1 MGSVVAN
8 FFCSVGYAAENVH
21 SGMIAYLCD
30 LWNEGEREPL
40 GSFLDGLGVSL
51 ETENDLR
58 RPDREWQH
66 IDLVVHD
73 NEDDSPVLAIEMKV
87 DSNEARPG
95 REPQTIAY
103 PKLVPEGTLF
113 LFVTL
118 GAGEYYH
125 APHGHEVHGDQVRW
139 IRLRRF
145 HEALKGISTD
155 DLFIERWREAI
166 GNEFDLR
173 ERCFSA
179 DPSRRIEEYRIEE
192 YRGKTWNLYL
202 LGHLK
207 EKLTESLSGRD
218 IGIDPFVYTPGSPD
232 TILYFGRCKLPAY
245 LEINQNGRL
254 NLKVYLEDLDTER
267 KRERVRERVQKA
279 QDYYQELLKAYYP
292 KLNMK
297 KPNLSRKSWTIM
309 SFDIGLER
317 HNKNLFLGAEES
329 EIVAWLSEVL
339 EKFYGEPPFD
349 DIDIDPSVHP
359 PYF

>member
-1 MGSVVAN
+1 MR
-8 FFCSVGYAAENVH
+8 
-21 SGMIAYLCD
+21 
-30 LWNEGEREPL
+30 EREPL

-51 ETENDLR
+51 QTENDLR

-73 NEDDSPVLAIEMKV
+73 NEVDSPVLAIEMKV

-103 PKLVPEGTLF
+103 PELLPEGTLF

-125 APHGHEVHGDQVRW
+125 APHGQQVHGDQVRW

-155 DLFIERWREAI
+155 DPFVQRWKESI
-166 GNEFDLR
+166 HNELDLR

-179 DPSRRIEEYRIEE
+179 DPSRRIEE

-218 IGIDPFVYTPGSPD
+218 ISIDPFVYTQGSGPD
-232 TILYFGRCKLPAY
+232 TILYFGRGKLPAY
-245 LEINQNGRL
+245 LEINQDGRL
-254 NLKVYLEDLDTER
+254 NLKVYRGDLHTVQP
-267 KRERVRERVQKA
+267 KRERAKKA
-279 QDYYQELLKAYYP
+279 QDRYGELLDNYDP
-292 KLNMK
+292 KLTSLNLN
-297 KPNLSRKSWTIM
+297 PNAISKTVM
-309 SFDIGLER
+309 YFDIGLES
-317 HNKNLFLGAEES
+317 HNKNLFFGAEES
-329 EIVAWLSEVL
+329 EIVASLSKVL
-339 EKFYGEPPFD
+339 EKFYGEPRFD
-349 DIDIDPSVHP
+349 DIDIDPSVHHP
-359 PYF
+359 FVLPTC

>member
-1 MGSVVAN
+1 
-8 FFCSVGYAAENVH
+8 
-21 SGMIAYLCD
+21 MIAYLCD

-40 GSFLDGLGVSL
+40 GSLLDGLGVSL
-51 ETENDLR
+51 KTENDLH
-58 RPDREWQH
+58 PHREWKQ
-66 IDLVVHD
+66 IDLVIRD
-73 NEDDSPVLAIEMKV
+73 RENDSAIVAIEMKV
-87 DSNEARPG
+87 DSHEGLVRG
-95 REPQTIAY
+95 VPQTIAY
-103 PKLVPEGTLF
+103 RKRLDEETPDTPF

-118 GAGEYYH
+118 GVGEFYH
-125 APHGHEVHGDQVRW
+125 APHGEELVEW

-166 GNEFDLR
+166 GKELDLR

-179 DPSRRIEEYRIEE
+179 DPSRIEE

-218 IGIDPFVYTPGSPD
+218 IGIDPFVYPYGSAPD
-232 TILYFGRCKLPAY
+232 TVLYFGQSKLPAY
-245 LEINQNGRL
+245 LEINQDGRL
-254 NLKVYLEDLDTER
+254 NLKVYLRDLDTEQP
-267 KRERVRERVQKA
+267 KRERVQKA
-279 QDYYQELLKAYYP
+279 QEYYQGLLKAYDP
-292 KLNMK
+292 KLK
-297 KPNLSRKSWTIM
+297 TRKLSPRAKGRTIM

-317 HNKNLFLGAEES
+317 HNKSLFLGAEES
-329 EIVAWLSEVL
+329 EIVAKLCEVL
-339 EKFYGEPPFD
+339 EKFYGEDPFD

>member
-1 MGSVVAN
+1 MR
-8 FFCSVGYAAENVH
+8 
-21 SGMIAYLCD
+21 
-30 LWNEGEREPL
+30 EREPL

-51 ETENDLR
+51 QTENDLR

-73 NEDDSPVLAIEMKV
+73 NEVDSPVLAIEMKV

-103 PKLVPEGTLF
+103 PELLPEGTLF

-125 APHGHEVHGDQVRW
+125 APHGQQVHGDQVRW

-155 DLFIERWREAI
+155 DPFVQRWKESI
-166 GNEFDLR
+166 HNELDLR

-179 DPSRRIEEYRIEE
+179 DPSRRIEE

-207 EKLTESLSGRD
+207 EKLIESLSGQD
-218 IGIDPFVYTPGSPD
+218 IGTDPFVYPYGSAPD
-232 TILYFGRCKLPAY
+232 TILYFGRRKRPAY
-245 LEINQNGRL
+245 LEINQDGRL
-254 NLKVYLEDLDTER
+254 NLKVYLGDLDTEQP
-267 KRERVRERVQKA
+267 KRERVKDA
-279 QDYYQELLKAYYP
+279 QAYYQGLLRAYNP
-292 KLNMK
+292 KLK
-297 KPNLSRKSWTIM
+297 TRKLDPRAKGRTIM

-317 HNKNLFLGAEES
+317 HNENLFLGAQES
-329 EIVAWLSEVL
+329 EIVARLSEVL
-339 EKFYGEPPFD
+339 EKFYGESPFD

>member
-51 ETENDLR
+51 ETDHDLH
-58 RPDREWQH
+58 PALEWKQ
-66 IDLVVHD
+66 IDLVIRD
-73 NEDDSPVLAIEMKV
+73 KEDDSAIVAIEMKV
-87 DSNEARPG
+87 DSHEG
-95 REPQTIAY
+95 LVKGVPQTIAY
-103 PKLVPEGTLF
+103 PKLLPEGTLF

-118 GAGEYYH
+118 GVGEFYH
-125 APHGHEVHGDQVRW
+125 APHEEELVKW

-166 GNEFDLR
+166 GKELDLR
-173 ERCFSA
+173 EKCFSA
-179 DPSRRIEEYRIEE
+179 DPSRIEE

-207 EKLTESLSGRD
+207 EKVTESLSGRD

-232 TILYFGRCKLPAY
+232 TILYFGRSKLPAY
-245 LEINQNGRL
+245 LEINQDGRL
-254 NLKVYLEDLDTER
+254 NLKVYLGDLEKEAQP
-267 KRERVRERVQKA
+267 KRERSQKA
-279 QDYYQELLKAYYP
+279 QDYYRELLKDFYPEPTSP
-292 KLNMK
+292 KLNPDWNSK
-297 KPNLSRKSWTIM
+297 KIM

-329 EIVAWLSEVL
+329 EIDARLSKVL
-339 EKFYGEPPFD
+339 EKFYGESPFD

-359 PYF
+359 PYFRASG

>member
-1 MGSVVAN
+1 VAN
-8 FFCSVGYAAENVH
+8 YFCSVGYAAENVH

-51 ETENDLR
+51 KTENNLR

-73 NEDDSPVLAIEMKV
+73 REDDSPVLAIEMKV

-103 PKLVPEGTLF
+103 PKLLPEGTLF
-113 LFVTL
+113 LLVTL
-118 GAGEYYH
+118 GVGEYYH
-125 APHGHEVHGDQVRW
+125 APYGQQVHGDQVRW

-155 DLFIERWREAI
+155 DLFIEGWREAI
-166 GNEFDLR
+166 GNELDLR

-179 DPSRRIEEYRIEE
+179 DCSRIEEH
-192 YRGKTWNLYL
+192 RGRTWNLYL

-218 IGIDPFVYTPGSPD
+218 IGIDPFVYTSGSGPD
-232 TILYFGRCKLPAY
+232 TILYFGRSKLPAY
-245 LEINQNGRL
+245 LEINQDGRL
-254 NLKVYLEDLDTER
+254 NLKVYLADLDTEQP
-267 KRERVRERVQKA
+267 KRERVQKA
-279 QDYYQELLKAYYP
+279 QEYYQGLLRAYDP
-292 KLNMK
+292 KLNMRK
-297 KPNLSRKSWTIM
+297 LDPGRKSRTIM
-309 SFDIGLER
+309 SFDINLER
-317 HNKNLFLGAEES
+317 HNKNLFLGSEES
-329 EIVAWLSEVL
+329 EIVARLSKVL
-339 EKFYGEPPFD
+339 ERFYGEPPFD
-349 DIDIDPSVHP
+349 DIDIDPPVHP